1 MDRAAE
7 TTAARAHFSTRGV
20 SVSVRALCAAL
31 VWAVV
36 AGNAVVIVWL
46 WVHGGNLS
54 VHDTGEAFT
63 SVARITGL
71 LSAVLREISTMIV
84 GGV

>member
-7 TTAARAHFSTRGV
+7 TTAARAHRSTQGV

-46 WVHGGNLS
+46 
-54 VHDTGEAFT
+54 
-63 SVARITGL
+63 
-71 LSAVLREISTMIV
+71 
-84 GGV
+84 